1 MNDLNNDL
9 KKLTPKDYLYFIL
22 TAIAAVPVWL
32 ATSSFVDAIG
42 VHEQE
47 AVATAVTMCFFGG
60 VFLGRY
66 LIATWASRLKTLP
79 ASLIILL
86 SVLIVVSIIEL
97 FVHAEYPLEG
107 RRALNILLYWIP
119 FVMLSVGIGM
129 LVKIVRAV
137 TQNQLNEAQTSAAHS
152 KSELHLLQSQ
162 LSPHFLFNTLNNM
175 YGLSITQHEK
185 VPPLLLKLSD
195 LLRYSIYDATETFVP
210 LKDEMAYINNYID
223 FEKIRLGDRL
233 VLSTDFE
240 EITREDIKIAPM
252 LLIVF
257 IENAF
262 KHSKNTAEPKI
273 FIDIQLKIWADSILF
288 SIKNSCGLSQEP
300 DELIPKHSGFGLTSV
315 NKRLELLY
323 PGQHELQIKNEA
335 SSYSVILQLKMK

>member
-32 ATSSFVDAIG
+32 AASSFAEEIG
-42 VHEQE
+42 AHEQE

-66 LIATWASRLKTLP
+66 LITTWASKLKTLP
-79 ASLIILL
+79 VSLIILL
-86 SVLIVVSIIEL
+86 SVLIVVSIIGL
-97 FVHAEYPLEG
+97 FVHADYPLEG
-107 RRALNILLYWIP
+107 RPALNILLYWIP
-119 FVMLSVGIGM
+119 FVIISVGLGM

-137 TQNQLNEAQTSAAHS
+137 THNQLNEAQTSAAHS

-185 VPPLLLKLSD
+185 VPPLLLKLSE
-195 LLRYSIYDATETFVP
+195 LLRYSIYDATEIFAP
-210 LKDEMAYINNYID
+210 LKDEMTYINNYID

-233 VLSTDFE
+233 ILSTDFE
-240 EITREDIKIAPM
+240 MITRDDIKIAPM

-288 SIKNSCGLSQEP
+288 SIKNSCGLNQED
-300 DELIPKHSGFGLTSV
+300 DELIHKHSGFGLTSV

-323 PGQHELQIKNEA
+323 AGQHELQIKNEA
-335 SSYSVILQLKMK
+335 DSYSVILQLKMK